1 MRRSKYITLPEPAA
15 TPATPKPAPK
25 GKAVAMPQQPANPIA
40 ARFISAQEVE
50 RIYGLSART
59 LANYRSQ
66 KVGPKYYKCGHRVIY
81 RIADLDAYM
90 EEHAVVTFGRHRP
103 F

>member
-40 ARFISAQEVE
+40 AR
-50 RIYGLSART
+50 T

-66 KVGPKYYKCGHRVIY
+66 KVGPKFYKCGHRVVY